1 MEWGLNQ
8 MNQITKRLI
17 SSSTVK
23 YKRISILE
31 LLTMIIDLIGFKN
44 KVKLQG
50 YMVDALAP
58 EVDEGRD
65 KLR

>member
-58 EVDEGRD
+58 EV
-65 KLR
+65 

>member
-1 MEWGLNQ
+1 

-58 EVDEGRD
+58 EV
-65 KLR
+65 

>member
-1 MEWGLNQ
+1 M
-8 MNQITKRLI
+8 I
-17 SSSTVK
+17 
-23 YKRISILE
+23 
-31 LLTMIIDLIGFKN
+31 IIDLIGFKN

-58 EVDEGRD
+58 EVYEGRD